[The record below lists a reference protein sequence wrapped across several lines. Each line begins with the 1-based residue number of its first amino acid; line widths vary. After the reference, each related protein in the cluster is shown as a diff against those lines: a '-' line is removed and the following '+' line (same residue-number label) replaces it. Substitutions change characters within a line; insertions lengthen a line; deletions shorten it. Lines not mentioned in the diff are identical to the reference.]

1 MAAEKQFETKVKKWF
16 ESEGIIRLEQLM
28 TR

>member
-16 ESEGIIRLEQLM
+16 EEEKTIDKQNLVVR
-28 TR
+28 